1 LRFFESEFASHGD
14 AEAVGG
20 PRGEG
25 DMHDA
30 QHAVH
35 APQGAV
41 FLPGGASAI
50 AITGESFAMKA
61 GFFLGRIVEA
71 APDDLACGDQWGC
84 AADHG
89 APEGPAAVVERAP
102 KEDIEA

>member
-1 LRFFESEFASHGD
+1 
-14 AEAVGG
+14 
-20 PRGEG
+20 
-25 DMHDA
+25 MHDA
-30 QHAVH
+30 QHAAH

-41 FLPGGASAI
+41 FFSGGASAI

-71 APDDLACGDQWGC
+71 APDDPSPAGTNG
-84 AADHG
+84 AAQRGVRG